1 MRRGCLICPKTF
13 GTVRCVHCVKS
24 AENKTEKPPDCSS
37 DGFVLVGD
45 ERIELPQVESESTA
59 LPLCKSPI
67 FYFVSCGVSRS
78 TCAIIPANAVL
89 VKPVFEK
96 SCTFLA
102 TNAAA
107 QKFPALKRHPA
118 HRRTEE
124 SGPWAGCAFIRA
136 YCSRNRPARFP
147 VRQGRAD
154 TAGAS
159 NGAGTAADSP
169 ALQSGRPEAAPRP
182 CPPGCG

>member
-1 MRRGCLICPKTF
+1 MRCGCLICPKTF

-67 FYFVSCGVSRS
+67 FCFVSCGVSRS

-107 QKFPALKRHPA
+107 QKFSALKRQTRPQKD
-118 HRRTEE
+118 RRVRSVGGGVY
-124 SGPWAGCAFIRA
+124 SGLLLQKAASAVSSAAGPGR
-136 YCSRNRPARFP
+136 YCRCFQWSGNSR
-147 VRQGRAD
+147 
-154 TAGAS
+154 
-159 NGAGTAADSP
+159 
-169 ALQSGRPEAAPRP
+169 
-182 CPPGCG
+182 

>member
-1 MRRGCLICPKTF
+1 MGMRCGCLICPKTF

-67 FYFVSCGVSRS
+67 IWFVSCGVSRS

-96 SCTFLA
+96 VVLFGNQRSSAKVSC
-102 TNAAA
+102 A
-107 QKFPALKRHPA
+107 QTTTPP
-118 HRRTEE
+118 TEGQK
-124 SGPWAGCAFIRA
+124 S
-136 YCSRNRPARFP
+136 P
-147 VRQGRAD
+147 VRGRGCVYSGLLPQKAARAVSSA
-154 TAGAS
+154 AGP
-159 NGAGTAADSP
+159 GRYCRCF
-169 ALQSGRPEAAPRP
+169 QWSGNSR
-182 CPPGCG
+182 

>member
-1 MRRGCLICPKTF
+1 MRCGCLICPKTF
-13 GTVRCVHCVKS
+13 GAVRCIHCVKS

-67 FYFVSCGVSRS
+67 FCLASCGASRS
-78 TCAIIPANAVL
+78 TCAIIPASAVL
-89 VKPVFEK
+89 VKHFFEK

-107 QKFPALKRHPA
+107 QKFPALKRQPRPQKD
-118 HRRTEE
+118 RRVR
-124 SGPWAGCAFIRA
+124 SVGGGAFIRA

-159 NGAGTAADSP
+159 SGAGTAADTP
-169 ALQSGRPEAAPRP
+169 ALQSGHPAAAPRP

>member
-1 MRRGCLICPKTF
+1 MRVFDLPKDLWY
-13 GTVRCVHCVKS
+13 S
-24 AENKTEKPPDCSS
+24 AVCSLREIGRKQNKKPPNCSS

-67 FYFVSCGVSRS
+67 FCSCL
-78 TCAIIPANAVL
+78 AVL
-89 VKPVFEK
+89 
-96 SCTFLA
+96 
-102 TNAAA
+102 AA
-107 QKFPALKRHPA
+107 QRVLLYPQMRRLSSLFLKKVALFWQPTQQRKSFLHSNDKPA

-124 SGPWAGCAFIRA
+124 SGPWAGVAFIRA

-147 VRQGRAD
+147 VRRGRAD

-159 NGAGTAADSP
+159 SGAGTAADSP

>member
-1 MRRGCLICPKTF
+1 MRCGCLICPKTF

-24 AENKTEKPPDCSS
+24 AENKTEKPPNCSS

-67 FYFVSCGVSRS
+67 FCFASCGVSRS

-102 TNAAA
+102 TNAAT
-107 QKFPALKRHPA
+107 QKFPALKR
-118 HRRTEE
+118 
-124 SGPWAGCAFIRA
+124 
-136 YCSRNRPARFP
+136 
-147 VRQGRAD
+147 Q
-154 TAGAS
+154 
-159 NGAGTAADSP
+159 
-169 ALQSGRPEAAPRP
+169 PRP
-182 CPPGCG
+182 QKDRRVRSMGGGCVYSGLLLQKAASAVSSAAGPGRYCRCFQWSGNSR

>member
-1 MRRGCLICPKTF
+1 MRCGCLICPKTF

-67 FYFVSCGVSRS
+67 FCLASCGASRS
-78 TCAIIPANAVL
+78 TCAIIPASAVL
-89 VKPVFEK
+89 VKHFFEK

-107 QKFPALKRHPA
+107 QKFPALKRQARPQKD
-118 HRRTEE
+118 RRVRSVGGVY
-124 SGPWAGCAFIRA
+124 SGLLLQKSASAVSSAAGPGR
-136 YCSRNRPARFP
+136 YCRCFQWSGNSR
-147 VRQGRAD
+147 
-154 TAGAS
+154 
-159 NGAGTAADSP
+159 
-169 ALQSGRPEAAPRP
+169 
-182 CPPGCG
+182 

>member
-1 MRRGCLICPKTF
+1 MRCGCLICPKTF

-59 LPLCKSPI
+59 LPLCKSPS
-67 FYFVSCGVSRS
+67 FGSCF
-78 TCAIIPANAVL
+78 AVR
-89 VKPVFEK
+89 
-96 SCTFLA
+96 
-102 TNAAA
+102 AA
-107 QKFPALKRHPA
+107 QRVLLYPQMRYLSSLFLKKVALFWQPTQQRKSFPHSNDTPA
-118 HRRTEE
+118 HRRTEAT
-124 SGPWAGCAFIRA
+124 GPWAGVAFIRA
-136 YCSRNRPARFP
+136 CCPRRRPARFP

-154 TAGAS
+154 TADAAS
-159 NGAGTAADSP
+159 GAGTAADSP